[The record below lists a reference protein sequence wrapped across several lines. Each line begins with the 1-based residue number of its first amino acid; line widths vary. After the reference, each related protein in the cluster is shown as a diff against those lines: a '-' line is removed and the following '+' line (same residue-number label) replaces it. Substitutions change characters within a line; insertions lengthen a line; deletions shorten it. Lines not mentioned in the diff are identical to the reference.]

1 MSSQDYYN
9 KKLANQYTDYVVKE
23 PCELLQ
29 FLMTYVPGNTRTKAK
44 QLLSQKMVFVDKVI
58 TTQFNTPLKAGQ
70 LVQIAKRGNL
80 HQLRNRFV
88 KILYEDAF
96 LLVVEKKEGI
106 VTNTMPGGRENSVKR
121 ILDEYVKRKSRS
133 ISVHTVHRLDRVT
146 SGLLIFA
153 KRRDVQQMFTENW
166 HDIVK
171 DRRYVAV
178 VQGLME
184 KDSGTVESWLTDNK
198 MYVTYSTN
206 YDNGGKYAIT
216 HYRTL
221 KRSAEN
227 SVGVSVG
234 NHPDGKPEPMPKANT
249 DYSLVELK
257 LETGRKNQIRVHMQ
271 DLQHPVVGDLKYGSD
286 VDPIGR
292 VCLHAYRI
300 EFVHP
305 ITRELL
311 SFESPIPQP
320 FLSIMKNA

>member
-9 KKLANQYTDYVVKE
+9 RKLANQYTDYVVKE

-80 HQLRNRFV
+80 HQFRNKFV

-96 LLVVEKKEGI
+96 LLVIEKKEGI
-106 VTNTMPGGRENSVKR
+106 ITNTMPGGKENSVKR

-153 KRRDVQQMFTENW
+153 KRRDVQQMFTEHW

-178 VQGLME
+178 VQGQME

-198 MYVTYSTN
+198 MFVTFSTN

-221 KRSAEN
+221 KRSE
-227 SVGVSVG
+227 
-234 NHPDGKPEPMPKANT
+234 E
-249 DYSLVELK
+249 YSLVELK

-305 ITRELL
+305 NTRELL
-311 SFESPIPQP
+311 SFETPIPQA
-320 FLSIMKNA
+320 FQSIMKNA

>member
-44 QLLSQKMVFVDKVI
+44 QLLSQKMVYVDKVI
-58 TTQFNTPLKAGQ
+58 TSQFNAPLQPGQ
-70 LVQIAKRGNL
+70 LVQIAKKGNL
-80 HQLRNRFV
+80 HVFKNKFV

-96 LLVVEKKEGI
+96 LLVIEKKEGI
-106 VTNTMPGGRENSVKR
+106 ITNTMPGHKENSVKR
-121 ILDEYVKRKSRS
+121 ILDEYVKRKSKS

-153 KRRDVQQMFTENW
+153 KRRDVQQMFTDHW

-178 VQGLME
+178 VQGRME

-198 MYVTYSTN
+198 MFITYSSN

-221 KRSAEN
+221 KRSA
-227 SVGVSVG
+227 
-234 NHPDGKPEPMPKANT
+234 

-292 VCLHAYRI
+292 VCLHAFRI
-300 EFVHP
+300 EFFHP
-305 ITRELL
+305 ITHELL
-311 SFESPIPQP
+311 SFETPIPSAFQG
-320 FLSIMKNA
+320 LLKE